1 MDLDLEAKIKEDYEI
16 SRKNILEA
24 ERWEGKSP
32 EAEELI
38 KKAHEKFKELEEALL
53 TYEESKS
60 KADLMKALDISR
72 ELRLL
77 SIDALEKAKEIN
89 LRLGWKVVSI
99 LAIVTAGVAAVYLAT
114 YGRISSWAIHAAF
127 WSFFGVMTNLTYS
140 ASKHIMQRDFSKL
153 HTSWYLSKS
162 IQAPLIAIA
171 LLFLLVSVNFGIGE
185 GISMNLSEMLIKQ
198 EDGKQT
204 PSYAL
209 YGVAFVLGLFSR
221 RAWEYLELFKDK
233 ILPRVEKKSDDS

>member
-1 MDLDLEAKIKEDYEI
+1 MDLELEAKVKEDYEI
-16 SRKNILEA
+16 ARRNILEA

-38 KKAHEKFKELEEALL
+38 KKAHEKFKELEEAVLI
-53 TYEESKS
+53 YEESKS

-77 SIDALEKAKEIN
+77 SIDALEKAREIN
-89 LRLGWKVVSI
+89 LRLGWKVIVI
-99 LAIVTAGVAAVYLAT
+99 LAIVTGAAAVLYLAT
-114 YGRISSWAIHAAF
+114 YRSISHWAIHAAF

-140 ASKHIMQRDFSKL
+140 ASKHVMQRDFSKL
-153 HTSWYLSKS
+153 HLSWYLSKS
-162 IQAPLIAIA
+162 VQAPLIALA
-171 LLFLLVSVNFGIGE
+171 LLFLLVSINFGVGE
-185 GISMNLSEMLIKQ
+185 GISMNLSDMLIKQ
-198 EDGKQT
+198 DSGGRS

-209 YGVAFVLGLFSR
+209 YGIAFILGLFSR

-233 ILPRVEKKSDDS
+233 LLPRVEKEGGGS

>member
-1 MDLDLEAKIKEDYEI
+1 
-16 SRKNILEA
+16 
-24 ERWEGKSP
+24 
-32 EAEELI
+32 
-38 KKAHEKFKELEEALL
+38 
-53 TYEESKS
+53 
-60 KADLMKALDISR
+60 MKALDTSR

-89 LRLGWKVVSI
+89 LRLGRRVIVV
-99 LAIVTAGVAAVYLAT
+99 LAFVTGVVGAVYLAV
-114 YGRISSWAIHAAF
+114 YGRISSWAVHAAF

-140 ASKHIMQRDFSKL
+140 ASRHVMRRDFSKL
-153 HTSWYLSKS
+153 HLSWYLSKS
-162 IQAPLIAIA
+162 VQAPLIALA
-171 LLFLLVSVNFGIGE
+171 LLFLLVSINLGVGG
-185 GISMNLSEMLIKQ
+185 GISMNLSEMLIKH

-233 ILPRVEKKSDDS
+233 LLPRVERKSDGS